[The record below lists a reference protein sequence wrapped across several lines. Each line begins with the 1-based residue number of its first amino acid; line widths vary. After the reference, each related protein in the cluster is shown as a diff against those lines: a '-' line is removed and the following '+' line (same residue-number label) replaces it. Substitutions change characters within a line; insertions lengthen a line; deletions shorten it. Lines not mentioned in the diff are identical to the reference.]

1 MAAVALG
8 SGRAPRRHDPL
19 AAPFGLALLMHAL
32 LFGAMTL
39 AVQWRTQPQA
49 PIVAELWSG
58 LPALPAPEVAAP
70 PPPPA
75 PAPVPA
81 EPERPADIAL
91 EQKKL
96 REARKEQP
104 RKDEKKAEPRA
115 EARKAEPRREEAKAP
130 PLPPPPS
137 DLDRIMAQAR
147 AGEQPG
153 VASAAGATGA
163 AAGGST
169 VRGADASYAAQV
181 IACIRPHI
189 AFTVAEGTSPA
200 VYADFRVELLPDGSV
215 AGVRLLRASGLSG
228 YDAAAER
235 AIRRCDPF
243 PRKRDGS
250 IDRAIDVRMYPVE
263 AR

>member
-1 MAAVALG
+1 
-8 SGRAPRRHDPL
+8 
-19 AAPFGLALLMHAL
+19 
-32 LFGAMTL
+32 
-39 AVQWRTQPQA
+39 
-49 PIVAELWSG
+49 
-58 LPALPAPEVAAP
+58 
-70 PPPPA
+70 
-75 PAPVPA
+75 
-81 EPERPADIAL
+81 
-91 EQKKL
+91 
-96 REARKEQP
+96 
-104 RKDEKKAEPRA
+104 
-115 EARKAEPRREEAKAP
+115 
-130 PLPPPPS
+130 
-137 DLDRIMAQAR
+137 MAQAR

>member
-1 MAAVALG
+1 MSAVA
-8 SGRAPRRHDPL
+8 APPRRPSVRHD
-19 AAPFGLALLMHAL
+19 AVVGPFGLALLMHAL
-32 LFGAMTL
+32 LLAAMTL

-58 LPALPAPEVAAP
+58 LPALPAPEVAAT

-81 EPERPADIAL
+81 EPERPADITL

-104 RKDEKKAEPRA
+104 RKDDKKAEPRA

-147 AGEQPG
+147 AGEEPG
-153 VASAAGATGA
+153 VASAAGATGV